1 MDSGMVGIAMPA
13 VNAIP
18 LVCRAAPGV
27 RRANELPLVTARGL
41 LFRTTRPA

>member
-1 MDSGMVGIAMPA
+1 MVGTAMPA

-27 RRANELPLVTARGL
+27 RRVDELPLITGRGL
-41 LFRTTRPA
+41 LF